1 MVTSTRPE
9 IDWDTFPT
17 SDGEPMAETIEN
29 VVQMVDLMFA
39 VRDLLETQGRARVA
53 VGGNQLMYYNRLNG
67 RDHVSPDV
75 YVALDVTP
83 GGRPKWETWVEG
95 KFPDIVFEITSPS
108 TQDVDLDSKRALYA
122 RLGAREYYIYDPQ
135 QKLSLSFRGYIR
147 RGDALEPM
155 AAESNGAIVSPL
167 LGAELR
173 QIGIYL
179 RVIDPAT
186 GVPIRTPN
194 EERHDR
200 RVAEERALLEE
211 QARLAAEER
220 ALSEER
226 ARLAAEERA
235 ARAEAALRE
244 ALAKLDD
251 AR

>member
-1 MVTSTRPE
+1 MVTYTKPE

-17 SDGEPMAETIEN
+17 GDGEPVAETIEN
-29 VVQMVDLMFA
+29 MVQMVDLMFA
-39 VRDLLETQGRARVA
+39 LRDLLDTQGRVRVA
-53 VGGNQLMYYNRLNG
+53 VGGNQLMYYNRQNG

-75 YVALDVTP
+75 YVALDVAP

-108 TQDVDLDSKRALYA
+108 TQDVDLGKKRSLYA
-122 RLGAREYYIYDPQ
+122 RLGAHEYYIYDPQ
-135 QKLSLSFRGYIR
+135 QELSPSFQGYIR

-155 AAESNGAIVSPL
+155 TPRSSGAIDSPL

-173 QIGIYL
+173 QVGIYL

-186 GVPIRTPN
+186 GLPIRTAD

-211 QARLAAEER
+211 QARLAAED
-220 ALSEER
+220 
-226 ARLAAEERA
+226 RA

-244 ALAKLDD
+244 ALAKLGEE
-251 AR
+251 RQ